1 MQFNQISTKLGL
13 IFISFSLLVLVSW
26 GVTFWGLN
34 TQKMDAA
41 TINLAGRQRMLLQ
54 QISRLVSELELSGDQ
69 QLLTQIQTSQGIYAQ
84 TLNALRDGGQA
95 PYLGDIQ
102 IDLPPTR
109 SQIILDQIA
118 TVSRSWK
125 AFQDNLTAI
134 AGNPLDSQEHKQAIR
149 EIKATTPILVD
160 EVDQL
165 VHLYEQQAN
174 GRVDRLRNVQTGFVI
189 CAVVLLLSS
198 FWGTRQFII
207 RPLSDLG
214 KAARQ
219 IGAGAMETPVEVSGD
234 AEIEL
239 LSNTMEEM
247 RSNLLASKSEL
258 VNWAATLEERVSQR
272 TQELESL
279 QQVSQE
285 ITSRLDIKSV
295 LNSIVEKARHLLNAD
310 VAFLCLLDT
319 SGTTLSLQSNSGP
332 VQAISSTMNT
342 LKDSWAEQVIASET
356 AICNQGAYCT
366 GDCGVVNIAFRR
378 SQLAVPLSFDQRVIG
393 ALCVASKEPDFFTN
407 ESIALLTRLAN
418 IASLALE
425 NATLY
430 TQLERS
436 SMLEERHRIAADMH
450 DGLAQ
455 TLSFLGLALEQAKT
469 QLASGDTSQAQH
481 SINQVQRGLDQ
492 ATIDIRRAIASL
504 QDEYPTQFTL
514 QEQLESLIQEIDRE
528 GRQLHWEN
536 LTKVPLVLD
545 VKDAEQVLRVVR
557 EALINA
563 QKYSQASQVEIQLEQ
578 SDGCGIVR
586 IYDNGLGF
594 DTHNVAIESDRPHFG
609 VKIMR
614 ARAARLGGRLDIDSL
629 PGSGTRITLTWPLEK
644 EHTHA

>member
-1 MQFNQISTKLGL
+1 MQFNRISTKLGL

-26 GVTFWGLN
+26 GVTYWGLD
-34 TQKMDAA
+34 TQKLDAV

-54 QISRLVSELELSGDQ
+54 QILRLVGELELSGDQ
-69 QLLTQIQTSQGIYAQ
+69 QIINQIQTSQGIYDQ
-84 TLNALRDGGQA
+84 TLNALRDGGPA

-102 IDLPPTR
+102 IDLPPTQ

-118 TVSRSWK
+118 IVSRSWNT
-125 AFQDNLTAI
+125 FQDDLTTI
-134 AGNPLDSQEHKQAIR
+134 TGNPADSLQNEQAIQ
-149 EIKATTPILVD
+149 EIKTATPTLVD

-165 VHLYEQQAN
+165 VHLYEQQAS
-174 GRVDRLRNVQTGFVI
+174 GRVDLLRNVQTGFVI

-207 RPLSDLG
+207 RPMSDLG
-214 KAARQ
+214 KAARH
-219 IGAGAMETPVEVSGD
+219 IGAGALETPVEVNGD

-258 VNWAATLEERVSQR
+258 VRWAATLEERVSQR

-310 VAFLCLLDT
+310 VAFLCLLDST
-319 SGTTLSLQSNSGP
+319 GTTLSLQSNSGP
-332 VQAISSTMNT
+332 MQAISSTVNP

-356 AICNQGAYCT
+356 AICNQGAYCS

-378 SQLAVPLSFDQRVIG
+378 SQLAVPLSYDQRVIG
-393 ALCVASKEPDFFTN
+393 ALCVASRKPDYFTT
-407 ESIALLTRLAN
+407 ESVALLTRLAN

-455 TLSFLGLALEQAKT
+455 TVSFLGLALEQAKS
-469 QLASGDTSQAQH
+469 QLTTGDTDQAQH
-481 SINQVQRGLDQ
+481 SIHQVQRGLDQ
-492 ATIDIRRAIASL
+492 AMIDIRRAIASL
-504 QDEYPTQFTL
+504 QDEYPAQFTL
-514 QEQLESLIQEIDRE
+514 QEQLESLIRELDRE
-528 GRQLHWEN
+528 GQQLHWKN
-536 LTKVPLVLD
+536 LTKAPLVLD

-563 QKYSQASQVEIQLEQ
+563 QKYSQANQVEIQLEQ
-578 SDGCGIVR
+578 ADGCGVVR
-586 IYDNGLGF
+586 IVDDGLGF
-594 DTHNVAIESDRPHFG
+594 DTQNAALENDRPHFG
-609 VKIMR
+609 VKIMH
-614 ARAARLGGRLDIDSL
+614 ARAARLGGRLEIASQ
-629 PGSGTRITLTWPLEK
+629 PGIGTQIILTWPLEK
-644 EHTHA
+644 ELTDA